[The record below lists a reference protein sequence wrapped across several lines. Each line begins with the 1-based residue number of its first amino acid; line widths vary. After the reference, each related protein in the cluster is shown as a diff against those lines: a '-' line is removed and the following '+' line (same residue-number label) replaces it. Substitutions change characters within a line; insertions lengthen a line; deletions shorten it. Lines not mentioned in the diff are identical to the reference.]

1 MLKTF
6 SHLPLTFPLC
16 SILFCGCH
24 IRFVFASLKTH
35 CQMCH
40 TEVIVRVVLFP
51 RSFTVISPDTM
62 RVPLVQSGKERA
74 RGAEREVACSM
85 RLLCLL
91 HCTFCTWH
99 NAQRTGGSEMDG
111 GEESNGTWRVSAPT
125 FHHPPPTSQNPLYST
140 HPAQRTR

>member
-1 MLKTF
+1 VQFSAEDKKTSKKSGKKNKKRKMLKTF

-62 RVPLVQSGKERA
+62 RVPLVQSGRERA
-74 RGAEREVACSM
+74 RGVERGCMQHAVALSPA
-85 RLLCLL
+85 L
-91 HCTFCTWH
+91 HILHLTQCTANGWE
-99 NAQRTGGSEMDG
+99 RDG
-111 GEESNGTWRVSAPT
+111 WR
-125 FHHPPPTSQNPLYST
+125 
-140 HPAQRTR
+140 

>member
-1 MLKTF
+1 VQFSAEDKKTSKTQKKRRKKGRWKMLKTF

-51 RSFTVISPDTM
+51 CSFTVISPDTM
-62 RVPLVQSGKERA
+62 RVPLFQS
-74 RGAEREVACSM
+74 AE
-85 RLLCLL
+85 L
-91 HCTFCTWH
+91 
-99 NAQRTGGSEMDG
+99 
-111 GEESNGTWRVSAPT
+111 
-125 FHHPPPTSQNPLYST
+125 
-140 HPAQRTR
+140 